1 MPEKYE
7 MVGLIASEYEKI
19 VSDLGREPSELEL
32 AMYGVLWSEHCSYK
46 HSKKLLRN
54 FPTQGERVV
63 QGPGENA
70 GILDGGDGLGI
81 VFKIES
87 HNHPSAVEPYQG
99 AATGVGGIVRDIF
112 SMGARPIA
120 LLNSLRF
127 GHLDKPRNR
136 FLMSGVVSGIAGYGN
151 CLGIP
156 DIGGE
161 VYFDDCYDENPLV
174 NAMCLGLIDINKIK
188 KGLAQGKG
196 NIVMLVGA
204 TTGRDGILGASFAS
218 ANLDEDSEE
227 KRPSVQVGD
236 PFMEKLLLE
245 ACMELVDHPHIV
257 GVQDLGA
264 AGITSSACE
273 MAARAQSGL
282 ELHLD
287 RVHLR
292 ERGMNALEIMLSESQ
307 ERMLYVVKPDG
318 VNDVKAIF
326 DKWGLKA
333 TEIGKVTD
341 SKRIE
346 IYHNGDLYA
355 SIPSLSIVDGV
366 PLRDPQRKKP
376 AYLEELELQTW
387 ENNKENNYEEI
398 IKKMISHENIASR
411 KWIYSQ
417 YDYMV
422 QNNTVLRPGS
432 SVGAVRVKG
441 SKKAIGTTVDCN
453 PVYPYLNPYQGG
465 QMVVLESYRNL
476 ISAGFTPIGIT
487 NCLNYPNPEYPE
499 NYYVLEQSIKGI
511 ADACRALNTP
521 VTGGNVSL
529 YNQGIN
535 TKIHPTPVIG
545 MVGIVDNHEKTIT
558 TPFKDEGN
566 GLYVIGKLGDSLGG
580 SAYQKIING
589 QICGKL
595 PSVSLDLE
603 IKIGETIL
611 KLIKKG
617 LLESATDISQG
628 GLAIHLV
635 KGCILG
641 KVGADIN
648 LYDDD
653 IEKALFAEGAG
664 YLVSVTNN
672 NVEEFEK
679 ILNEEQIKWNFIGST
694 GGETI
699 TYKHLNNKIAELGL
713 PEVTKEWEFAL
724 ERMINGESRSR
735 QV

>member
-1 MPEKYE
+1 MPKNYE
-7 MVGLIASEYEKI
+7 MVGLTASEYEI
-19 VSDLGREPSELEL
+19 VVNDLGREPSELEL

-54 FPTQGERVV
+54 FPTTGERVV

-112 SMGARPIA
+112 SMGARPVA

-127 GHLDKPRNR
+127 GKLHKPRNR
-136 FLMSGVVSGIAGYGN
+136 FLMSGVVSGVAGYGN

-174 NAMCLGLIDINKIK
+174 NAMCIGLIDLNKIK
-188 KGLAQGKG
+188 KGLAEGTG

-245 ACMELVDHPHIV
+245 ACMELVDNPYVV

-273 MAARAQSGL
+273 MAARSQSGL

-287 RVHLR
+287 NVHFR
-292 ERGMNALEIMLSESQ
+292 EEGMNALEIMLSESQ
-307 ERMLYVVKPDG
+307 ERMLYVVKPEG
-318 VNDVKAIF
+318 VEDIKKVF
-326 DKWGLKA
+326 DKWGLFA
-333 TEIGKVTD
+333 SEIGKVTD
-341 SKRIE
+341 TKLIE
-346 IYHNGDLYA
+346 IYHQGELHA

-366 PLRDPQRKKP
+366 PLREPARTKP
-376 AYLEELELQTW
+376 AYLDVLKNQVCP
-387 ENNKENNYEEI
+387 ENEVEDNYGEI
-398 IKKMISHENIASR
+398 MRKMISHENIASR

-422 QNNTVLRPGS
+422 QNNTVLRPGTG
-432 SVGAVRVKG
+432 VGAVRIKG

-453 PVYPYLNPYQGG
+453 PLYPYLNPYQGG

-476 ISAGFTPIGIT
+476 VAGGFTPIGIS

-499 NYYVLEQSIKGI
+499 NYYVLEQSVKGI
-511 ADACRALNTP
+511 ADTCRDLNTP

-535 TKIHPTPVIG
+535 TKIHPTPVIAMIG
-545 MVGIVDNHEKTIT
+545 LTDNHEECIT
-558 TPFKDEGN
+558 TPFKGEGH
-566 GLYVIGKLGDSLGG
+566 GLYVIGDLSDSLGG
-580 SAYQKIING
+580 SAYEKIIHDCACGSLPNISMEKEIQLG
-589 QICGKL
+589 Q
-595 PSVSLDLE
+595 
-603 IKIGETIL
+603 TIL
-611 KLIKKG
+611 GLIKRG
-617 LLESATDISQG
+617 LLQSATDISQG
-628 GLAIHLV
+628 GLAIHVL
-635 KGCILG
+635 KGCIQG
-641 KVGADIN
+641 KVGAKLNITGDNIKN
-648 LYDDD
+648 T
-653 IEKALFAEGAG
+653 LFAEGNG
-664 YLVSVTNN
+664 YLVSVAVEHMEQFDTLLEKE
-672 NVEEFEK
+672 NVTYK
-679 ILNEEQIKWNFIGST
+679 CIGNT
-694 GGETI
+694 GGDTI
-699 TYKHLNNKIAELGL
+699 TFSNAHGLLTELEL
-713 PEVTKEWEFAL
+713 EEVTDSWELAL
-724 ERMINGESRSR
+724 ERMVNGESSSR
-735 QV
+735 